1 MEGTQLMNWSFG
13 DTLIRTVQKNQKGV
27 GIPDTLSE
35 KEVWFVAK
43 DVATALGYDHT
54 PHMIDMLDKDETAK
68 CPVSTS
74 GGTQE
79 MIVISEAGVYHAAFM
94 SRKENAREF
103 RRWVTGQVLPSIR
116 KTGSYGGALET
127 PGEKARAYILNNLDL
142 FLEQKLL
149 TPKIMELILKGAA
162 QEAARQV
169 QVKLESGADAEVA
182 NAAPYYKQEV
192 SNAIAEWGLQ
202 RLTRVNDG
210 GYVFLKQCY
219 EDFLD
224 FVKDKGWTVH
234 QTFFTRRLRLAFPEI
249 RIGQKKPEGSKVPL
263 QIIPG
268 WALQGKYYSLE
279 KAAPVEEEEKVEE
292 AKGTEEKKAG
302 FLEFFKGKEG

>member
-1 MEGTQLMNWSFG
+1 MNGCITNWSFG
-13 DTLIRTVQKNQKGV
+13 DTLIRTVQNTKGYGQGV
-27 GIPDTLSE
+27 TLLEE
-35 KEVWFVAK
+35 KVSFVAK
-43 DVATALGYDHT
+43 DVATALGYEKTQNMTD
-54 PHMIDMLDKDETAK
+54 ILDEDEITK
-68 CPVSTS
+68 CPVETS
-74 GGTQE
+74 GGVQE
-79 MIVISEAGVYHAAFM
+79 MIVMSEAGVYHAVFM
-94 SRKENAREF
+94 SRKESAKAF
-103 RRWVTGQVLPSIR
+103 RKWVTGEVLPQIR

-127 PGEKARAYILNNLDL
+127 PGEKARSYILNNLDL

-279 KAAPVEEEEKVEE
+279 KAAPVEEAEKAEETKE
-292 AKGTEEKKAG
+292 TEEKKG
-302 FLEFFKGKEG
+302 GLLEFFKGKEG